1 MNIEEVLDKHGDM
14 CIDEPLCNH
23 TTFRIGGKAKYFVYP
38 KNELSLTRMIEACNE
53 VGMPYKV
60 IGKGSNLLCHDN
72 DYDGVIF
79 CLDRYFIDFEF
90 ESDGKC
96 FVSAGC
102 SIILLA
108 NEAMKASLS
117 GLEFASGIP
126 ATVGGTI
133 VMNAG
138 AYKNDMSQIVKRVRV
153 LRDHK
158 IEWLDVSEIGYTYR
172 HSIFQEHPSWV
183 VIAAQLQLTPSDQK
197 EIRDL
202 MDARRKR
209 RKESQPL
216 EKPSAGS
223 IFRNPEN
230 HQAWELIEACGLR
243 EKQIGGA
250 KVSEKHCN
258 FIVND
263 ECATAQDVAALIEH
277 IQSEV
282 REKFNVHLHTEVE
295 KFNWPEKNT

>member
-1 MNIEEVLDKHGDM
+1 MNIEEVLSKHGDM
-14 CIDEPLCNH
+14 CIDEPLCHH

-38 KNELSLTRMIEACNE
+38 KSELSLTRIIEACMEANL
-53 VGMPYKV
+53 PYKI
-60 IGKGSNLLCHDN
+60 IGKGSNLLCHDR
-72 DYDGVIF
+72 DYDGVII

-96 FVSAGC
+96 FVQAGC
-102 SIILLA
+102 SVILLA

-126 ATVGGTI
+126 ATVGGTL

-138 AYKNDMSQIVKRVRV
+138 AYKSDISQIVKRVRV
-153 LRDHK
+153 LRNQK
-158 IEWLDVSEIGYTYR
+158 IEWLDASEIDYAYR
-172 HSIFQEHPSWV
+172 HSIFHEHSDWV
-183 VIAAQLQLTPSDQK
+183 VLAAELQLQPKDQK
-197 EIRDL
+197 DIRDL
-202 MDARRKR
+202 MDTRRAR

-223 IFRNPEN
+223 VFRNPDN

-263 ECATAQDVAALIEH
+263 EKASAKDVAALIEH
-277 IQSEV
+277 IQNEV

-295 KFNWPEKNT
+295 KFNWPENDI